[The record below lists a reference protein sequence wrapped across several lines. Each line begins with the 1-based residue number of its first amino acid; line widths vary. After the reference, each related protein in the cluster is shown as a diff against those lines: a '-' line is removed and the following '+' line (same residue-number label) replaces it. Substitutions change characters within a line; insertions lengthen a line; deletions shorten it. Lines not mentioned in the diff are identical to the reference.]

1 MISNN
6 KCDQVNVCH
15 SVPKFF
21 SLNENY
27 PKKHFHEKI
36 VPAKGQGARVEI
48 RRKIVVEATEG
59 CNIN

>member
-1 MISNN
+1 MISND
-6 KCDQVNVCH
+6 KCGQVNVCH

-27 PKKHFHEKI
+27 RKNIFTKKI

-48 RRKIVVEATEG
+48 RRKIMVEATEG